1 MAAKRKT
8 TKKQAKP
15 KTKVVYRTK
24 KVYVERKGNND
35 DNPFGETTKMV
46 GQGMG
51 TLMGVTIGMGMI
63 GAMDKAL
70 K

>member
-1 MAAKRKT
+1 MVTKKKT

-24 KVYVERKGNND
+24 KVYVEKKDHD

-51 TLMGVTIGMGMI
+51 ALMGVTIGMGMI

>member
-1 MAAKRKT
+1 MVTKKKT

-24 KVYVERKGNND
+24 KVYVEKKNNND

-51 TLMGVTIGMGMI
+51 TLMGVTVGMGMI
-63 GAMDKAL
+63 GAVGNAFK
-70 K
+70 